1 MRPQRLRLA
10 GFGAYPGAEEVDFD
24 ELARLGLFVVTG
36 PTGAGKTTLFDA
48 MAFALYGELPG
59 GRPLSEVRSHH
70 AAPADRCA
78 VELTFAIEGVGYR
91 VRRTPEQERPKRRG
105 TGTTVEAATAELHRL
120 DPDGT
125 EVPVASGTRP
135 VTEACIGLV
144 GLDAGQFERVVLL
157 PQGRFQAFLLAGTRE
172 RRPLLQKLFG
182 TALYRDAVEELK
194 RRAAELRRRV
204 DAVDIEIDHHR
215 LNAKEHLRWVAA
227 GLSDDVLPEHLLDGA
242 EPDDDLEL
250 LEAFWQKL
258 APGVAEAERRSAQL
272 TEQATIATR
281 AADTATALAV
291 QWDQRGA
298 LLARAEV
305 LVAAQ
310 AEVARWRELAAAARR
325 AAPVV
330 AQAAV
335 LDHARAARAE
345 AERTA
350 AGSVGALR
358 DHLVAAGVALP
369 SDDPAVDIDEADR
382 ALGVATDALDRT
394 AARLGE
400 LGAARAA
407 LARAAAALAEVEQG
421 QAALGAEQER
431 TAGLRAELTERQ
443 ALLGPTA
450 AGAEA
455 LKARVVAS
463 ADLLARR
470 RKLDIVRAEVERH
483 RVAHAT
489 AEARLAEVL
498 AAFVAGA
505 APRLAAAL
513 RAGESCPVCG
523 STEHPAPAEPDDD
536 AEIDVVALEKAQ
548 QRTARAAS
556 ALAAATGA
564 VAEQLEVL
572 GAAAE
577 HPAADLDATHQQ
589 LLATE
594 KAAVD
599 AAAELVDLDGRLA
612 MGVEHHE
619 ALQERATTLA
629 ADHATAV
636 AAVAGAEAK
645 VAELV
650 AEVGDTDPGQL
661 VEQGHRLAAASRAV
675 GQCRAA
681 ATAVT
686 TGTGAVE
693 LADAAL
699 ADALAT
705 SGFAGLDAARSA
717 GLAGAE
723 LHQLEQHVAEHDAA
737 LAEVQGGLA
746 ALADVELPAER
757 PDVDALTATA
767 TELREADDRA
777 RARLEGL
784 LIRGAQAQE
793 AIGDARRVEDANTG
807 LRDLRERTERV
818 AAIADGQGPGRIGLE
833 TWVLAG
839 ELERV
844 TEAANVHLL
853 RMTNGRYR
861 LQRTDDA
868 GHKAKQA
875 GLDLAVY
882 DSHTGRARPPAT
894 LSGGEQF
901 QASLALAL
909 GLADVVSLGGVGS
922 GRRFEALFVDEGF
935 GSLDPAALDQAVD
948 ALHQIH
954 ASGRMVGVIT
964 HVEAMK
970 QQLPTGIEVIPRS
983 DGRGS
988 TLVLP

>member
-59 GRPLSEVRSHH
+59 GRPLGEVRSHH

-78 VELTFAIEGVGYR
+78 VELTFAIEGVSYR

-135 VTEACIGLV
+135 VTEACVGLV

-157 PQGRFQAFLLAGTRE
+157 PQGKFQAFLLAGTKE

-204 DAVDIEIDHHR
+204 EAVDIEIDHHR
-215 LNAKEHLRWVAA
+215 LNAKEHLRAVAA
-227 GLSDDVLPEHLLDGA
+227 GLADDELDGV

-258 APGVAEAERRSAQL
+258 APGVAEAERRSVEL
-272 TEQATIATR
+272 TEQATTASR
-281 AADTATALAV
+281 VADTAAALAGR
-291 QWDQRGA
+291 WDQRA
-298 LLARAEV
+298 SLLERAEV
-305 LVAAQ
+305 LTAAQ
-310 AEVARWRELAAAARR
+310 GEVARWRELAAAARR

-335 LDHARAARAE
+335 LDHARAGLAE

-350 AGSVGALR
+350 AGAVGALR
-358 DHLVAAGVALP
+358 EHLA
-369 SDDPAVDIDEADR
+369 AVDLAPADPDTEVDPDAADR
-382 ALGVATDALDRT
+382 ALGVATDALERA

-400 LGAARAA
+400 LAGARAG
-407 LARAAAALAEVEQG
+407 LARATAALTEVEQR
-421 QAALGAEQER
+421 QAALVADQER
-431 TAGLRAELTERQ
+431 TAELRAELTARQ
-443 ALLGPTA
+443 AALGPVA
-450 AGAEA
+450 AEAEA

-483 RVAHAT
+483 QAAHAT
-489 AEARLAEVL
+489 AENRLAEVL

-513 RAGESCPVCG
+513 RAGDACPVCG
-523 STEHPAPAEPDDD
+523 STEHPSPAEPSDDI
-536 AEIDVVALEKAQ
+536 EIDVLALEKAQ

-556 ALAAATGA
+556 DLAAASGA

-572 GAAAE
+572 GAAAG
-577 HPAADLDATHQQ
+577 HPVAELDAAHQQ
-589 LLATE
+589 LLAAE

-599 AAAELVDLDGRLA
+599 ATAELADVGRRLA
-612 MGVEHHE
+612 KGVEHHE
-619 ALQERATTLA
+619 ALQARATALA

-636 AAVAGAEAK
+636 AAVAAAEAK
-645 VAELV
+645 VAELA
-650 AEVGDTDPGQL
+650 AEVGDTDPEQL
-661 VEQGHRLAAASRAV
+661 VEQGHRLAAASRRRRALPGRRHGRHHRRRCARRGRHRV
-675 GQCRAA
+675 GRHP
-681 ATAVT
+681 
-686 TGTGAVE
+686 G
-693 LADAAL
+693 
-699 ADALAT
+699 T
-705 SGFAGLDAARSA
+705 SGFADLDAARSA
-717 GLAGAE
+717 ALAGAE
-723 LHQLEQHVAEHDAA
+723 LHQLEQHVAAHEAA
-737 LAEVQGGLA
+737 AAEVQGGLA
-746 ALADVELPAER
+746 ALADVDLPTER
-757 PDVDALTATA
+757 PDTDALAA
-767 TELREADDRA
+767 AAAELREADDRA

-784 LIRGAQAQE
+784 LVRGAQAQK
-793 AIGDARRVEDANTG
+793 AIADARRVEDANTG

-818 AAIADGQGPGRIGLE
+818 AAVADGQGPGKIGLE

-844 TEAANVHLL
+844 TEAANVHLA
-853 RMTNGRYR
+853 RMTNGRYQ

-875 GLDLAVY
+875 GLDLAVF

-970 QQLPTGIEVIPRS
+970 QQLPTGIEVTPRS

>member
-1 MRPQRLRLA
+1 VRPRRLHLA
-10 GFGAYPGAEEVDFD
+10 GFGAYPGAEDVDFD

-59 GRPLSEVRSHH
+59 GRPLGEVRSHH
-70 AAPADRCA
+70 ADPAEPCA
-78 VELTFAIEGVGYR
+78 VELEFAIEGVTYR

-120 DPDGT
+120 DADGT
-125 EVPVASGTRP
+125 EAPVASGTRP
-135 VTEACIGLV
+135 VTEACIALV

-157 PQGRFQAFLLAGTRE
+157 PQGRFQAFLLADTRE

-194 RRAAELRRRV
+194 RRAAELRHRV
-204 DAVDIEIDHHR
+204 AAVDVEIDHHR

-227 GLSDDVLPEHLLDGA
+227 GLADEELDGV

-258 APGVAEAERRSAQL
+258 APGVADAERASRLL
-272 TEQATIATR
+272 TEQASAATR
-281 AADTATALAV
+281 AADAAAVLAAR
-291 QWDQRGA
+291 WDQRA
-298 LLARAEV
+298 DLVTRAEA

-335 LDHARAARAE
+335 LDHARAGLAE
-345 AERTA
+345 AERAA
-350 AGSVGALR
+350 AGASGSLR
-358 DHLVAAGVALP
+358 DQMAALDLGP
-369 SDDPAVDIDEADR
+369 SAPGADVDPDTADR
-382 ALGVATDALDRT
+382 ALSVATDALERT
-394 AARLGE
+394 AAMVGHLVE
-400 LGAARAA
+400 ARAA
-407 LARAAAALAEVEQG
+407 LD
-421 QAALGAEQER
+421 AALGARDRVEQRREALVADQAR
-431 TAGLRAELTERQ
+431 TAALRAELTERRAELLPVAGEAK
-443 ALLGPTA
+443 AL
-450 AGAEA
+450 EA
-455 LKARVVAS
+455 QVAAS
-463 ADLLARR
+463 AELLARR
-470 RKLDIVRAEVERH
+470 RRLDVVRAEVERH
-483 RVAHAT
+483 RAAHTVA
-489 AEARLAEVL
+489 ESRLAEVL

-513 RAGESCPVCG
+513 RAGDACPVCG
-523 STEHPAPAEPDDD
+523 STEHPSPAEPHDDTQV
-536 AEIDVVALEKAQ
+536 DVVALEKAQ

-556 ALAAATGA
+556 DLAAATAA

-572 GAAAE
+572 GAEAE
-577 HPAADLDATHQQ
+577 RPVAELDAAHQV
-589 LLATE
+589 LLAAE
-594 KAAVD
+594 KAAHD
-599 AAAELVDLDGRLA
+599 AVAALADVERRLA
-612 MGVEHHE
+612 KGTEHHE
-619 ALQERATTLA
+619 ALQARATALA
-629 ADHATAV
+629 AEQATAA
-636 AAVAGAEAK
+636 AAVATAEAR

-650 AEVGDTDPGQL
+650 AEVGDTDPQRLTEHGR
-661 VEQGHRLAAASRAV
+661 RLAAASDAV
-675 GQCRAA
+675 ERCRAA
-681 ATAVT
+681 VVAATTAAGAVT
-686 TGTGAVE
+686 QAE
-693 LADAAL
+693 AAL
-699 ADALAT
+699 AEALAD
-705 SGFAGLDAARSA
+705 SGFDDLRSARSA
-717 GLAGAE
+717 ALAGAE
-723 LHQLEQHVAEHDAA
+723 LHQLEQHIAGHDSA

-746 ALADVELPAER
+746 ALADVELPVER
-757 PDVDALTATA
+757 PDVEALAA
-767 TELREADDRA
+767 EAAELRRADDDSRT
-777 RARLEGL
+777 RVERLL
-784 LIRGAQAQE
+784 DRGTQAQQ
-793 AIGDARRVEDANTG
+793 AIAEARRVEDANTG

-818 AAIADGQGPGRIGLE
+818 AAVADGQGPGRIGLE

-844 TEAANVHLL
+844 TEAANVHLA
-853 RMTNGRYR
+853 RMTNGRYQ
-861 LQRTDDA
+861 LERTDDA

-875 GLDLAVY
+875 GLDLAVF

-935 GSLDPAALDQAVD
+935 GSLDPDALDQAVD

-970 QQLPTGIEVIPRS
+970 QQLPTGIEVVSRS

-988 TLVLP
+988 TLVAR

>member
-59 GRPLSEVRSHH
+59 GRPVAEVRSHH
-70 AAPADRCA
+70 ADPADRCE
-78 VELTFAIEGVGYR
+78 VELTFAIEGTTYR

-105 TGTTVEAATAELHRL
+105 SGTTVEAATAELHRVDL
-120 DPDGT
+120 DGT

-135 VTEACIGLV
+135 VTEACVALV

-157 PQGRFQAFLLAGTRE
+157 PQGKFQAFLLAGTKE

-204 DAVDIEIDHHR
+204 EAVDTEIDHHR
-215 LNAKEHLRWVAA
+215 LNAKDHLRWVAA
-227 GLSDDVLPEHLLDGA
+227 GLADEELDGV
-242 EPDDDLEL
+242 EPDDDVEL

-258 APGVAEAERRSAQL
+258 APGVAEAERRSRQL
-272 TEQATIATR
+272 TEQATAATR
-281 AADTATALAV
+281 AADAAAALAS
-291 QWDQRGA
+291 QWDQRTA
-298 LLARAEV
+298 LIDRAEA
-305 LVAAQ
+305 LAAAQ

-335 LDHARAARAE
+335 LDHARAGLAE
-345 AERTA
+345 AERSA
-350 AGSVGALR
+350 AVAVGSLGERLDAVDLAPEG
-358 DHLVAAGVALP
+358 GVA
-369 SDDPAVDIDEADR
+369 DPDAADR
-382 ALGVATDALDRT
+382 ALGVAVDALERAVARVGELARARTALDRAT
-394 AARLGE
+394 ATC
-400 LGAARAA
+400 AA
-407 LARAAAALAEVEQG
+407 
-421 QAALGAEQER
+421 
-431 TAGLRAELTERQ
+431 LTERQ
-443 ALLGPTA
+443 AALVADQARTDQLRAELA
-450 AGAEA
+450 ARHEVIEPLAREAEA
-455 LKARVVAS
+455 LKARVEAS

-470 RKLDIVRAEVERH
+470 RKLDIVRAEVDRHQAAHTLAER
-483 RVAHAT
+483 
-489 AEARLAEVL
+489 RLAEVL

-513 RAGESCPVCG
+513 RAGDACPVCG
-523 STEHPAPAEPDDD
+523 STEHPAPAEPDDE
-536 AEIDVVALEKAQ
+536 AEVDVRALERAQ
-548 QRTARAAS
+548 QLTARAAS
-556 ALAAATGA
+556 ELAAAGA
-564 VAEQLEVL
+564 AVDEQLEVL
-572 GAAAE
+572 GADAE
-577 HPAADLDATHQQ
+577 RPVAELDDLHQQ
-589 LLATE
+589 LLAAE

-599 AAAELVDLDGRLA
+599 AAGELVDVRARIQKGT
-612 MGVEHHE
+612 EHHE
-619 ALQERATTLA
+619 ALQALATELA
-629 ADHATAV
+629 AEHATAT
-636 AAVAGAEAK
+636 AAVVGAQAK
-645 VAELV
+645 VAELA
-650 AEVGDTDPGQL
+650 AEVGDTDPELL
-661 VEQGHRLAAASRAV
+661 VEHGHRLAEAGRAV
-675 GQCRAA
+675 ERCRTAVA
-681 ATAVT
+681 GVATA
-686 TGTGAVE
+686 TGAVE
-693 LADAAL
+693 QAETALLDALVSSGFDDVSAARAAAL
-699 ADALAT
+699 A
-705 SGFAGLDAARSA
+705 GP
-717 GLAGAE
+717 E
-723 LHQLEQHVAEHDAA
+723 LHQLEQHVAEHDSA

-757 PDVDALTATA
+757 PDADALATVA
-767 TELREADDRA
+767 AELCEADDRE
-777 RARLEGL
+777 RARVERLLE
-784 LIRGAQAQE
+784 RGALAQRS
-793 AIGDARRVEDANTG
+793 IGEARRVEDANTG

-818 AAIADGQGPGRIGLE
+818 AAIADGQGPGKIGLE

-844 TEAANVHLL
+844 TEAANVHLG
-853 RMTNGRYR
+853 RMTNGRFR

-868 GHKAKQA
+868 GHRAKQA
-875 GLDLAVY
+875 GLDLSVF

-935 GSLDPAALDQAVD
+935 GSLDPDALDQAVD

-970 QQLPTGIEVIPRS
+970 QQLPTGIEVVPRS

-988 TLVLP
+988 TLLVP

>member
-59 GRPLSEVRSHH
+59 GRPLGEVRSHH

-78 VELTFAIEGVGYR
+78 VELTFAIEGVSYR

-135 VTEACIGLV
+135 VTEACVGLV

-157 PQGRFQAFLLAGTRE
+157 PQGKFQAFLLAGTKE

-204 DAVDIEIDHHR
+204 EAVDIEIDHHR
-215 LNAKEHLRWVAA
+215 LNAKEHLRAVAA
-227 GLSDDVLPEHLLDGA
+227 GLADDELDGV

-258 APGVAEAERRSAQL
+258 APGVAEAERRSVEL
-272 TEQATIATR
+272 TEQATAASR
-281 AADTATALAV
+281 VADTAAALAA
-291 QWDQRGA
+291 QWDQRA
-298 LLARAEV
+298 SLLERAEV
-305 LVAAQ
+305 LTAAQ

-335 LDHARAARAE
+335 LDHARAGLAE

-350 AGSVGALR
+350 AGAVGALR
-358 DHLVAAGVALP
+358 EHLA
-369 SDDPAVDIDEADR
+369 AVDLAPADPDTEVDPDAADR
-382 ALGVATDALDRT
+382 ALGVATDALERA

-400 LGAARAA
+400 LAGARTG
-407 LARAAAALAEVEQG
+407 LARAAAALTEVEQR
-421 QAALGAEQER
+421 QAALVADQER
-431 TAGLRAELTERQ
+431 TAELRAELTARQ
-443 ALLGPTA
+443 AALGPVA
-450 AGAEA
+450 AEAEA

-483 RVAHAT
+483 QATHAT
-489 AEARLAEVL
+489 AENRLAEVL

-513 RAGESCPVCG
+513 RAGDACPVCG
-523 STEHPAPAEPDDD
+523 STEHPSPAEPSDDI
-536 AEIDVVALEKAQ
+536 EIDVLALEKAQ

-556 ALAAATGA
+556 DLAAASGA

-572 GAAAE
+572 GAAAG
-577 HPAADLDATHQQ
+577 HPVAELDAAHQQ
-589 LLATE
+589 LLAAE

-599 AAAELVDLDGRLA
+599 ATAELADVERRLA
-612 MGVEHHE
+612 KGVEHHE
-619 ALQERATTLA
+619 ALQARATALA

-636 AAVAGAEAK
+636 AAVAAAEAK
-645 VAELV
+645 VAELA
-650 AEVGDTDPGQL
+650 AEVGDTDPEQL

-675 GQCRAA
+675 EHCRAA

-686 TGTGAVE
+686 TAIGA
-693 LADAAL
+693 LDAADTAL
-699 ADALAT
+699 ADTLAT
-705 SGFAGLDAARSA
+705 SGFADLDAARSA
-717 GLAGAE
+717 ALAGAE
-723 LHQLEQHVAEHDAA
+723 LHQLEQHVAAHEAA
-737 LAEVQGGLA
+737 AAEVQGGLA
-746 ALADVELPAER
+746 ALADVELPTER
-757 PDVDALTATA
+757 PDTDALAA
-767 TELREADDRA
+767 AAAELREADDRA

-784 LIRGAQAQE
+784 LVRGAQAQK
-793 AIGDARRVEDANTG
+793 AIADARRVEDANTG

-818 AAIADGQGPGRIGLE
+818 AAVADGQGPGKIGLE

-844 TEAANVHLL
+844 TEAANVHLA
-853 RMTNGRYR
+853 RMTNGRYQ

-875 GLDLAVY
+875 GLDLAVF

-970 QQLPTGIEVIPRS
+970 QQLPTGIEVTPRS

-988 TLVLP
+988 TLVFP